1 MEYGNRRSKIQ
12 EEASGTSEENIIFY
26 RNYRGVIS
34 DSDNIFSC
42 SDASKSTGMVYDS
55 LSLCCVRSCCAESCD
70 FPETEKDRR
79 PLRIV
84 IPETDD
90 IFIRKVSDSE
100 LTKRA
105 VLQ

>member
-1 MEYGNRRSKIQ
+1 MEIGESKIQ
-12 EEASGTSEENIIFY
+12 EEASGTSEENIIFIEII
-26 RNYRGVIS
+26 GALFLTAT
-34 DSDNIFSC
+34 IFFVFRC
-42 SDASKSTGMVYDS
+42 IKSTGMVYDS

-90 IFIRKVSDSE
+90 IIH
-100 LTKRA
+100 
-105 VLQ
+105 

>member
-1 MEYGNRRSKIQ
+1 MEIGESKIQ

-90 IFIRKVSDSE
+90 IIKKESFREEIEK
-100 LTKRA
+100 
-105 VLQ
+105 

>member
-1 MEYGNRRSKIQ
+1 MEIGESKIQ

-55 LSLCCVRSCCAESCD
+55 LSLCCAESCD

-90 IFIRKVSDSE
+90 IIKKESFREEIEK
-100 LTKRA
+100 
-105 VLQ
+105 